1 MDYAVFVL
9 SSEAPYDAKAEG
21 FSPESSRLGGY
32 LWIRVST
39 RKEALRLGGKFHGLV
54 TAKPASSRVGQ
65 DGPTFRMTS
74 TVLKDFRRAPLRG
87 RAKPGSDPMFA
98 NPPDTAGNPVRAAS
112 TRGSLSGIDR
122 KAIRAGDI
130 LVYRKVNYVVDNV
143 MKPEDYTAVGL
154 AHIADLMRKQRVIA
168 ELVVFKPSTAKH
180 RPSVAKPEKRYAM
193 KVYQNGKLSAPQSKT
208 LGQVPAGRVK

>member
-1 MDYAVFVL
+1 MGMRAFQEGRSGAPAQDKDFHALLAEGEPDGTPYKHDGAMKVL
-9 SSEAPYDAKAEG
+9 TAFADAWMVEQRKASDEALRAEG
-21 FSPESSRLGGY
+21 F
-32 LWIRVST
+32 
-39 RKEALRLGGKFHGLV
+39 
-54 TAKPASSRVGQ
+54 
-65 DGPTFRMTS
+65 
-74 TVLKDFRRAPLRG
+74 PLPR
-87 RAKPGSDPMFA
+87 
-98 NPPDTAGNPVRAAS
+98 NPDENPVRAAS

-122 KAIRAGDI
+122 KAIRAGDV
-130 LVYRKVNYVVDNV
+130 LRYRNVSYIVDNV

-154 AHIADLMRKQRVIA
+154 SHVADLMRKQRVIA